1 LNIIPVSM
9 VGTSKKMDRD
19 YKQPKTRQ
27 EKKGSKEKQV
37 FSQKHVR
44 AKEALMEKRVDK
56 KK

>member
-1 LNIIPVSM
+1 M

-27 EKKGSKEKQV
+27 EKKGAKEKQV

-56 KK
+56 KR

>member
-1 LNIIPVSM
+1 MSI
-9 VGTSKKMDRD
+9 VGTNKKMDRD

-27 EKKGSKEKQV
+27 EKKGSKDKQV